1 MDDIDGKAEGILLG
15 PEEMLGSKLGFSEG
29 DVDKDGAKVPS
40 IVGLAEIEGWFEG
53 PKLGIE
59 LWLGL
64 RLGRAEGHML
74 MEG

>member
-1 MDDIDGKAEGILLG
+1 MDGIAEGILLG
-15 PEEMLGSKLGFSEG
+15 LEEIDGPKLGFS
-29 DVDKDGAKVPS
+29 DGAVDTDGVKVPS

-59 LWLGL
+59 LWVGL
-64 RLGRAEGHML
+64 RLGKAEGHML